1 MLIDSHHINILAR
14 LGVNLGSCQLVE
26 IADAQNE
33 TEESEP
39 VLRDIDENR
48 SGKRELPGNKLEKP
62 DSRYK
67 CASCSRA
74 FLRNGN
80 LQKHIIQKHKKK
92 INRHCC
98 KACDRS
104 FASKIKL
111 KRHQSLK
118 HTKSDTQ
125 ETNRSEE
132 GRSKCESCDKYFST
146 KGNLKLHIVNKRCSY
161 QAENVS
167 TLKDNKKRNDRR
179 NLSQA
184 ERECNVNAKANE
196 DLISEEINDDSIRIE
211 FDDSDDD
218 ENETETNNEKLIKYD
233 ENVNKA
239 GIFPVIEFDDS
250 DSD

>member
-1 MLIDSHHINILAR
+1 M
-14 LGVNLGSCQLVE
+14 
-26 IADAQNE
+26 
-33 TEESEP
+33 EEEKQKSISGTQSE
-39 VLRDIDENR
+39 VRDGGEKMEEREVPDEDNT
-48 SGKRELPGNKLEKP
+48 
-62 DSRYK
+62 
-67 CASCSRA
+67 RA
-74 FLRNGN
+74 GTSQPTNYENFVSEN
-80 LQKHIIQKHKKK
+80 H
-92 INRHCC
+92 C
-98 KACDRS
+98 KACDRG

-132 GRSKCESCDKYFST
+132 YKCESCDKYFST

-167 TLKDNKKRNDRR
+167 TLKDNKKRR

-218 ENETETNNEKLIKYD
+218 ENEIETNNEKLTKDD

-239 GIFPVIEFDDS
+239 KFFPVIEFDDS

>member
-1 MLIDSHHINILAR
+1 MLIDSHHIDILAR

-26 IADAQNE
+26 IADARNE
-33 TEESEP
+33 TEDAQS

-92 INRHCC
+92 INHC
-98 KACDRS
+98 KVCDRS

-184 ERECNVNAKANE
+184 ESERNVNE
-196 DLISEEINDDSIRIE
+196 DLISEEMNDDSIRIE

>member
-1 MLIDSHHINILAR
+1 MLIDGHHIDILAR

-26 IADAQNE
+26 IADARNE

-48 SGKRELPGNKLEKP
+48 SGKRKLPGNKLEKP
-62 DSRYK
+62 GSRYK

-92 INRHCC
+92 INPC

-118 HTKSDTQ
+118 HTKFEAQ

-196 DLISEEINDDSIRIE
+196 DLISEEMNDDSIRIE

>member
-1 MLIDSHHINILAR
+1 M
-14 LGVNLGSCQLVE
+14 
-26 IADAQNE
+26 
-33 TEESEP
+33 
-39 VLRDIDENR
+39 
-48 SGKRELPGNKLEKP
+48 
-62 DSRYK
+62 
-67 CASCSRA
+67 
-74 FLRNGN
+74 
-80 LQKHIIQKHKKK
+80 
-92 INRHCC
+92 
-98 KACDRS
+98 
-104 FASKIKL
+104 

-132 GRSKCESCDKYFST
+132 ERSKCEFCDKYFST

-161 QAENVS
+161 QVENVS

-184 ERECNVNAKANE
+184 ERECKDNAKANE
-196 DLISEEINDDSIRIE
+196 DLISEEMNDDSIRIE

-218 ENETETNNEKLIKYD
+218 ENEIETNNEKLIKYD